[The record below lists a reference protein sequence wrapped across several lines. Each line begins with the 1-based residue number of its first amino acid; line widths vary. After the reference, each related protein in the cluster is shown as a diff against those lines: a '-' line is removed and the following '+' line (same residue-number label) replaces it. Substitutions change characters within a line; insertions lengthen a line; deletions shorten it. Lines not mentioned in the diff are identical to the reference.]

1 MHKSLE
7 AVHKELNLQ
16 IEENA
21 FTVSGVRNKNTAKF
35 LYNGGTLLTMFNNCA
50 RFLSN
55 NEEVKFTEE
64 EITSSLAGHT
74 TVEFEGSQFPITNDS
89 ITSLKDHILLSL
101 HQAGSI
107 YSKDTS
113 QFLTDLIPLKYLQ
126 TCHPELVE
134 LVPGL
139 KDCYERNKT
148 EKERIIAHV
157 RYQL

>member
-21 FTVSGVRNKNTAKF
+21 FTVSGVRSKNTAKF

-55 NEEVKFTEE
+55 NEEITFTEE
-64 EITSSLAGHT
+64 EIKSSLAGHT
-74 TVEFEGSQFPITNDS
+74 TVEFEGSDFPIANDT
-89 ITSLKDHILLSL
+89 ITSLKDYILLSI

-126 TCHPELVE
+126 TCHPDIVE

-139 KDCYERNKT
+139 KECYERNKT
-148 EKERIIAHV
+148 EKERIITQV
-157 RYQL
+157 RSAL